1 MQKAIII
8 LDGIS
13 NGKTEFQKI
22 AKEHDVWTWQINAS
36 NVLSVAS
43 RSMGWN
49 GIKDDRYYE
58 FLNKLMALVNEYWDF
73 KIGYFN
79 MMIQKFKIH
88 NQARLLIIHGAGEA
102 EKVLKE
108 NEEQEFY
115 FVNIVRDEKS
125 ASEAYDMTLIFNDT
139 FEDQVIKL
147 LDVLLGSKGE

>member
-13 NGKTEFQKI
+13 DGKTKFQEI
-22 AKEHDVWTWQINAS
+22 AKQNNIWTWQINAS

-43 RSMGWN
+43 RSMGWS
-49 GIKDDRYYE
+49 GVKDDRYYE

-73 KIGYFN
+73 KIEYFN
-79 MMIQKFKIH
+79 TMIQKFKIH
-88 NQARLLIIHGAGEA
+88 DKAQLLIIHGAGEA
-102 EKVLKE
+102 ESALKE

-139 FEDQVIKL
+139 FEDQAIKL